1 MKYERDLAFNLRI
14 RGFTEREIAES
25 LEDVRSHEAATGVPA
40 RIEFGAAAEY
50 AKQFPKKSR
59 WSRGKIV
66 GAVATLLALAYV
78 LVTVLLMFVGVDIR
92 TYVGPM
98 SLMPALALV
107 FGGNLIGFF
116 VDYLR
121 PAPRLT
127 QGVPA

>member
-14 RGFTEREIAES
+14 RGFSEHEIAES

-40 RIEFGAAAEY
+40 RNEFGTAAEY
-50 AKQFPKKSR
+50 AKQFPRKSR
-59 WSRGKIV
+59 WSRGKVV
-66 GAVATLLALAYV
+66 GAFATLLALAYV
-78 LVTVLLMFVGVDIR
+78 LVTILLMFVGIDIR
-92 TYVGPM
+92 TYVGPL